1 MTCSKSGPSLD
12 LSRSLDYGRNSVPIA
27 LSDAPYLTSVAE
39 RTSGNHHIFS
49 HNDSIN
55 KLEISFLN
63 WILRAPGSSQEY
75 PGATWSQRISPL
87 DLPEQAICLKI

>member
-1 MTCSKSGPSLD
+1 MICSKSGPGLD
-12 LSRSLDYGRNSVPIA
+12 LSRSLDYRRNSVPNA
-27 LSDAPYLTSVAE
+27 LSYALCLTSVAE

-63 WILRAPGSSQEY
+63 WILRAPGAHRSILGLLE
-75 PGATWSQRISPL
+75 AK
-87 DLPEQAICLKI
+87 E